1 MTTSHLTVLMTFLIT
16 LLSSL
21 HATKSDLLSGL
32 LKGFAWVSTGKSQLL
47 PKAEPVFPKLHGPL
61 PPSPSHTPP
70 SCLEEPRPSPGH
82 TLSSHKSETWD
93 RLFFLPWMPFLPAL
107 WSDKVLLILLST
119 SSNVT
124 LFVKCSLIAS
134 GSVTHSCSG
143 LPQVWVHSSMKA
155 SYTWKV
161 SGVIIA
167 PPCNHAWQSHG
178 RCAAAAS

>member
-1 MTTSHLTVLMTFLIT
+1 MTTSHLTVLVTFLIT

-61 PPSPSHTPP
+61 PPSPLTHSTLLPGRASP
-70 SCLEEPRPSPGH
+70 KPRAH
-82 TLSSHKSETWD
+82 LVLSQVGG
-93 RLFFLPWMPFLPAL
+93 LGQALPWMPFLPPL

-143 LPQVWVHSSMKA
+143 LPQVWVHASMKA

-161 SGVIIA
+161 SAVIIA
-167 PPCNHAWQSHG
+167 PPCNHTWQSHG
-178 RCAAAAS
+178 RCAAAAA